1 MAATAQAASAQAG
14 FRRTTQLRSAVGAAV
29 SQTDAFQAQAA
40 APTVPRALPDAGNHQ
55 LALYGRPRISA
66 RGASQ
71 AAEPPRCAGC
81 REKEAR
87 YGFRNDDD
95 PIAARPRTLCF
106 ECFRVEIG
114 RRQAV
119 AAQLARGWNA
129 RQVGLPLEE
138 KLETLSLRRRR
149 AQIAA
154 RHALG
159 I

>member
-1 MAATAQAASAQAG
+1 MAQAAPQAIIDRATSESAAI
-14 FRRTTQLRSAVGAAV
+14 RDTAPADAA
-29 SQTDAFQAQAA
+29 Q
-40 APTVPRALPDAGNHQ
+40 Q
-55 LALYGRPRISA
+55 LALI
-66 RGASQ
+66 
-71 AAEPPRCAGC
+71 EPPRRAGSRHYARHDRIGEGRVQPARPLCAGC

-87 YGFRNDDD
+87 YGFRSEDD
-95 PIAARPRTLCF
+95 PVAARPRTLCF

-114 RRQAV
+114 RRQSV

-138 KLETLSLRRRR
+138 KLDTLSLRRRR

-159 I
+159 L